1 MNSSKRNLYIGASAT
16 VLFGAIVFAFLLP
29 SAPEPA
35 PKLPIVIE
43 PVHMPPPPPEPTP
56 EQLATAK
63 AAEEAAAAEAEALV
77 KAEADAKSK
86 ALADAKRKQQPKTQ
100 KKVSAS
106 KGKRVVTEVA
116 VVPKE
121 EPPKPKEV
129 RFNMTQDGKKMSAED
144 FDAWMKAQGI
154 RIVPAKPVAPVK
166 TDDGSG
172 N

>member
-16 VLFGAIVFAFLLP
+16 VLFGAIVLAFLLP
-29 SAPEPA
+29 KAPEPA
-35 PKLPIVIE
+35 PKPAIVIE
-43 PVHMPPPPPEPTP
+43 PVHMPPPAPEATP
-56 EQLATAK
+56 EQI
-63 AAEEAAAAEAEALV
+63 AAAEAAALAEAQALE
-77 KAEADAKSK
+77 KAEAEAKAK
-86 ALADAKRKQQPKTQ
+86 ALAEAKRKQQPKTQ
-100 KKVSAS
+100 KKVTVS

>member
-1 MNSSKRNLYIGASAT
+1 MKMSKRNLFVGASAA
-16 VLFGAIVFAFLLP
+16 VVFGAIVLAFFLP
-29 SAPEPA
+29 AAPESAPKPA
-35 PKLPIVIE
+35 IVIE
-43 PVHMPPPPPEPTP
+43 PVHMPPPAPEATP
-56 EQLATAK
+56 EQI
-63 AAEEAAAAEAEALV
+63 AAAEAAALAEAQALE
-77 KAEADAKSK
+77 KAEAEAKAK
-86 ALADAKRKQQPKTQ
+86 ALAEAKRKQQPKTQ
-100 KKVSAS
+100 KKVTVS